1 MGTTRTWVPLMGAV
15 AIHAAGAAIGFWLES
30 ALETEVSDGVVA
42 PQADSDV
49 TEIALIETPAA
60 HTLIRT
66 PAALEIVAAPSIATR
81 IERRSPQIADS
92 DSEQRPTPDP
102 ALSESPRSTE
112 EYVLDPSAARA
123 PERSIDLGIT
133 AGSWSKWGTLT
144 GGPPTTG
151 HVADRVPAPVSS
163 TGGLAE
169 ALATSD
175 HEKGLG
181 PSGAVLSAVREAA
194 SWEGAPRS
202 GVTQFTV
209 TLDQRG
215 EVDVALASADSNG
228 SAWTEVG
235 ERIARMLRLRRP
247 RVKTGVR
254 MVVELVAKDRWANGS
269 STEPEGPRLSV
280 TLPVPRSTDESKADL
295 ERRNL
300 AAAPAPGAPADQR
313 RMALIPDAPGVFVS
327 GRGRLGT
334 VAIGAGAF
342 SEVGH
347 GDPPK
352 RVTFGPV
359 LKGDVDVTNLAAK
372 SARTISTKILSV
384 RAF

>member
-1 MGTTRTWVPLMGAV
+1 MGAV

-30 ALETEVSDGVVA
+30 ALETEMSDSVVA
-42 PQADSDV
+42 PQVDSDV

-60 HTLIRT
+60 HSLTLE
-66 PAALEIVAAPSIATR
+66 PAGLEIAAAPSMAAR
-81 IERRSPQIADS
+81 IERRSPPFADS
-92 DSEQRPTPDP
+92 DSEQHTARDP
-102 ALSESPRSTE
+102 ALSESPPSTE
-112 EYVLDPSAARA
+112 GYVLDPSAARA
-123 PERSIDLGIT
+123 PEPSIDLGI
-133 AGSWSKWGTLT
+133 ASGSWSKWRALT
-144 GGPPTTG
+144 AGPATTG
-151 HVADRVPAPVSS
+151 HVVGRVPAPVSS

-169 ALATSD
+169 ALAASD

-235 ERIARMLRLRRP
+235 ERIARMLQLRRP
-247 RVKTGVR
+247 RVNTGVR

-280 TLPVPRSTDESKADL
+280 TLPVPRSTDDAKSDL

-300 AAAPAPGAPADQR
+300 AAVPAPGAPADQR

-334 VAIGAGAF
+334 VAIGAGVF
-342 SEVGH
+342 PEVGH
-347 GDPPK
+347 GDAPK
-352 RVTFGPV
+352 RVLYGPV

>member
-1 MGTTRTWVPLMGAV
+1 MGAV
-15 AIHAAGAAIGFWLES
+15 AIHAAGAAIGFWLEY
-30 ALETEVSDGVVA
+30 ALETEVSDSVVG
-42 PQADSDV
+42 PQGDSDV

-60 HTLIRT
+60 HSLTLKSTGLQIAT
-66 PAALEIVAAPSIATR
+66 APSMAAR
-81 IERRSPQIADS
+81 VERRSPQIADS
-92 DSEQRPTPDP
+92 DSEQRATPDP
-102 ALSESPRSTE
+102 AASESPRSSE

-123 PERSIDLGIT
+123 PERSIDLGIA
-133 AGSWSKWGTLT
+133 AGSWSKWGALT
-144 GGPPTTG
+144 GGPPTTDHRAG
-151 HVADRVPAPVSS
+151 RVPAPVSS

-169 ALATSD
+169 ALAASD
-175 HEKGLG
+175 HETGLG
-181 PSGAVLSAVREAA
+181 PSGTVLSAVREAA
-194 SWEGAPRS
+194 SWDGAPRS
-202 GVTQFTV
+202 GMTQFTV
-209 TLDQRG
+209 TIDERG
-215 EVDVALASADSNG
+215 EIDVALANAHSNG
-228 SAWTEVG
+228 SAWTEVA

-247 RVKTGVR
+247 RVTTGVR

-269 STEPEGPRLSV
+269 STEPEGRRLSV
-280 TLPVPRSTDESKADL
+280 TLPLPRSTDDAKADL

-342 SEVGH
+342 PEVGH

-359 LKGDVDVTNLAAK
+359 LKGDVDVTNLATK
-372 SARTISTKILSV
+372 SARTISTRILSV
-384 RAF
+384 RAL